1 MASFVEHLLAS
12 VPAWAAY
19 LIVFS
24 LPFLEASIFLGFVF
38 PGETALVFG
47 GVLASRGQVSLLAMV
62 LLAILGA
69 VAGDGIGY
77 AVGRRY
83 GTSLQLSRLGQ
94 VVGPERWQIT
104 EDFLQRRGG
113 PAVFLGRFTA
123 LLRALVPGAA
133 GMARLSYPT
142 FAIWNL
148 LGGGAWASA
157 CVIGGWAVG
166 DVIGKYLS
174 NAGYVVVGLV
184 IVALVVVL
192 VRHRRTAARAGTT
205 RAETA
210 RAEDESPG

>member
-1 MASFVEHLLAS
+1 MAAFVQDLLAT

-47 GVLASRGQVSLLAMV
+47 GVLASQGHVSLLAV
-62 LLAILGA
+62 ILLAILGA
-69 VAGDGIGY
+69 VTGDGIGY

-83 GTSLQLSRLGQ
+83 GSSLQVSRLGR
-94 VVGPERWQIT
+94 VVGPERWQTT
-104 EDFLQRRGG
+104 EDFLQRHGG
-113 PAVFLGRFTA
+113 PSVFLGRFTA

-148 LGGGAWASA
+148 LGGTAWASA
-157 CVIGGWAVG
+157 CVLGGWAVG
-166 DVIGKYLS
+166 DVIGQYLS
-174 NAGYVVVGLV
+174 GAGYVIVGLV
-184 IVALVVVL
+184 AVAVVL
-192 VRHRRTAARAGTT
+192 YVVRSRWKVK
-205 RAETA
+205 AE
-210 RAEDESPG
+210 R

>member
-1 MASFVEHLLAS
+1 MSNFVQTLLAS
-12 VPAWAAY
+12 VPAWLAY
-19 LIVFS
+19 LIVFL

-77 AVGRRY
+77 AIGRRF
-83 GTSLQLSRLGQ
+83 GSSLQLSRLGR
-94 VVGPERWQIT
+94 VVGPDRWQLT

-113 PAVFLGRFTA
+113 PAVFIGRFTA

-133 GMARLSYPT
+133 GMAKLSYPT

-148 LGGGAWASA
+148 LGGTAWASA
-157 CVIGGWAVG
+157 CVLGGWAVG
-166 DVIGKYLS
+166 DVVSRYLS
-174 NAGYVVVGLV
+174 DASYVVVGLV
-184 IVALVVVL
+184 IAVVVL
-192 VRHRRTAARAGTT
+192 WIARSLWKV
-205 RAETA
+205 RAE
-210 RAEDESPG
+210 R

>member
-1 MASFVEHLLAS
+1 MAHFVEQVLSS
-12 VPAWAAY
+12 VPAWATY
-19 LIVFS
+19 LIVFG

-47 GVLASRGQVSLLAMV
+47 GVLASRGQVSLLAVV

-69 VAGDGIGY
+69 VVGDAIGY

-83 GTSLQLSRLGQ
+83 GITLQLSRLGQ
-94 VVGPERWQIT
+94 VVGPDRWQTT

-133 GMARLSYPT
+133 GMARLPYST

-148 LGGGAWASA
+148 LGGTVWASA
-157 CVIGGWAVG
+157 CVLGGWAVG
-166 DVIGKYLS
+166 DVVGTYLS
-174 NAGYVVVGLV
+174 DAGYVIVGLMIAAAV
-184 IVALVVVL
+184 LYVVH
-192 VRHRRTAARAGTT
+192 HRLKV
-205 RAETA
+205 RAE
-210 RAEDESPG
+210 R